1 MLPLFMMVFNTVLGL
16 SCHVLE
22 RASATFIFVYVQ
34 VPVNLS
40 QLMLNINPMKS
51 FNDYPTR
58 HQVKT
63 KIIEVKTSF
72 SVCPTLCKFAV
83 KKVFK
88 FERREVT
95 VAQLNKLS
103 IITSYRL

>member
-16 SCHVLE
+16 SCHVLG
-22 RASATFIFVYVQ
+22 RASATFILVYVQ

-40 QLMLNINPMKS
+40 QMMLN
-51 FNDYPTR
+51 DDPTR

-63 KIIEVKTSF
+63 KNIEVKASF
-72 SVCPTLCKFAV
+72 SVCPTLCNFAV

-88 FERREVT
+88 LERREVK
-95 VAQLNKLS
+95 VAQLNTLS

>member
-22 RASATFIFVYVQ
+22 RASATFILVYVQ

-40 QLMLNINPMKS
+40 QMMLNIIPMES
-51 FNDYPTR
+51 FNDDPTR

-63 KIIEVKTSF
+63 KNIEVKTSF
-72 SVCPTLCKFAV
+72 SVWPTLCNFTV